1 VETFHD
7 QVGYWLWE
15 PATGTVFYA
24 LSIPRA
30 QVAMA
35 VGHAASSAKTF
46 KLEAVRGS
54 ETNGIVSNP
63 FLEHAFKTLR
73 VTVEVTIHPDGTWS
87 YEQDTVMAIPGAR
100 YASYDRVRVV
110 QVRRRGI
117 GAACIPRMAPL
128 GGLAIAS
135 IGL

>member
-1 VETFHD
+1 MVRTTLE
-7 QVGYWLWE
+7 
-15 PATGTVFYA
+15 
-24 LSIPRA
+24 RA

-73 VTVEVTIHPDGTWS
+73 VTVEVTS
-87 YEQDTVMAIPGAR
+87 SPGRHMVVRASRTKFRLVRLGEHAKEAR
-100 YASYDRVRVV
+100 ESRLPSLV
-110 QVRRRGI
+110 
-117 GAACIPRMAPL
+117 
-128 GGLAIAS
+128 
-135 IGL
+135 